1 MFDFLATKG
10 IATKGRALAFLLL
23 IPSWASA
30 APDATTSMA
39 TVLLSLVLILGGFVA
54 VAWFARRYLPGMG
67 AQGAV
72 KVVGT
77 TAVGTRER
85 VVVVEVDGTWLL
97 LGVGGGN
104 VRLLHTLPK
113 PADNNTHPAERT

>member
-1 MFDFLATKG
+1 MAQRFLRFVAAG
-10 IATKGRALAFLLL
+10 GLLL
-23 IPSWASA
+23 ASSPVLA
-30 APDATTSMA
+30 ASDTAGSVM
-39 TVLLSLVLILGGFVA
+39 TVLLSLSLILGGFVA

-77 TAVGTRER
+77 TAVGARER
-85 VVVVEVDGTWLL
+85 VVVVEVDNTWLL

-113 PADNNTHPAERT
+113 PGQAQEHAR